1 MLPTTATAAAPP
13 PPTAGPASSPSE
25 PHAALLLALTYMRLR
40 ELLSCARTCRGLREA
55 VAGDPL
61 LWLRL
66 VVEPPLSHRITDE
79 ALLAL
84 TDRAQGRLRSLH
96 LLGCP
101 RVSDAGLLRI
111 VERNHDVTEV
121 LSTVMLL
128 LCTKLVDTIGTGSF
142 MESVSVCYYASSRY
156 PFRISTRVM
165 DLS

>member
-1 MLPTTATAAAPP
+1 MHPTVTNLKQNKAGTVGAVQKNPEHQAGVSCRCHFDLPPQGNPHRPLKYCRQPP
-13 PPTAGPASSPSE
+13 PAAGPASSPGE
-25 PHAALLLALTYMRLR
+25 PHAALLLTLGYMRLR
-40 ELLSCARTCRGLREA
+40 ELLACARACRGLREA

-111 VERNHDVTEV
+111 VERNPDVTEV
-121 LSTVMLL
+121 L
-128 LCTKLVDTIGTGSF
+128 
-142 MESVSVCYYASSRY
+142 
-156 PFRISTRVM
+156 
-165 DLS
+165 